1 MKVTGHQMASR
12 KHEILRCA
20 QNAFVILGCVAV
32 GFCAFAYF
40 HAALFQAYEHSRF
53 EKMLALRTQRTDGA
67 ISLDAHKSLRYAVG
81 EGASLGRIE
90 VPRLGLSVI
99 LVEGVRRRDLQLAV
113 GHIPGTALPDELGNV
128 GIAGHRDT
136 FFRELGRIQH
146 GDLIIVRTSSG
157 ATEYSVEWTRI
168 VKPSSVDVLKIS
180 AQPTLTLV
188 TCYPF
193 YYVGPAPDRFIV
205 RARRVDRAP
214 LQSANTA
221 ASDSRD
227 RCNIARTITSR
238 QPAIR
243 TDLPKTTLDDPVQD
257 YADTP
262 ALSLNFWNLG
272 RPSGENSTASK

>member
-1 MKVTGHQMASR
+1 
-12 KHEILRCA
+12 
-20 QNAFVILGCVAV
+20 
-32 GFCAFAYF
+32 
-40 HAALFQAYEHSRF
+40 
-53 EKMLALRTQRTDGA
+53 
-67 ISLDAHKSLRYAVG
+67 LDDHKSLRHSVR

-99 LVEGVRRRDLQLAV
+99 LVEGVRPRDLQLAV
-113 GHIPGTALPDELGNV
+113 GHIPGTAFPDELGNV

-136 FFRELGRIQH
+136 FFRRLARIQQD
-146 GDLIIVRTSSG
+146 DLVIVRTSTG
-157 ATEYSVEWTRI
+157 ATEYSVEWTRV

-193 YYVGPAPDRFIV
+193 YHVGPAPDRFIV

-214 LQSANTA
+214 LQSPNTA

-227 RCNIARTITSR
+227 RGNIARRISSR

-243 TDLPKTTLDDPVQD
+243 TDLTKTTLDDPVQD

-262 ALSLNFWNLG
+262 APSLNFWKSG
-272 RPSGENSTASK
+272 PSQWWKLDRF